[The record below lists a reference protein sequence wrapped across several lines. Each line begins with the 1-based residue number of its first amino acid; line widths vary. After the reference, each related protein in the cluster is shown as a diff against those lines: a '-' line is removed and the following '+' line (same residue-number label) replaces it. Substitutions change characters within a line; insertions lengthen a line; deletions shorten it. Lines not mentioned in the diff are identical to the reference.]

1 MYLVYGYLK
10 YQLRVW
16 RNSCFELLKIY
27 CWLLHRKIVVFAAC
41 VLSLPTLLICY
52 GRGSGWVIENCK
64 GTIIIRLPGKQQG
77 LNSMVFWLNALLF
90 WNRRRRHFHDHHWMC
105 SCIVNVFWLEHTNRG
120 EEITLKGV
128 EGRVMLKQW
137 IFNACCVF
145 LLACHSRYCISR
157 PAHIMPQNK
166 PSMNFVIETAV

>member
-10 YQLRVW
+10 YQLWVW
-16 RNSCFELLKIY
+16 HNSCFELLKIY
-27 CWLLHRKIVVFAAC
+27 CWLQNSCICCLCSIFANS
-41 VLSLPTLLICY
+41 VICY
-52 GRGSGWVIENCK
+52 GWGSGWVIENCK

-105 SCIVNVFWLEHTNRG
+105 SCIVYVFWLEHTNRE
-120 EEITLKGV
+120 EEITLEGV
-128 EGRVMLKQW
+128 EGRVMLKRW
-137 IFNACCVF
+137 ICNDCCVF